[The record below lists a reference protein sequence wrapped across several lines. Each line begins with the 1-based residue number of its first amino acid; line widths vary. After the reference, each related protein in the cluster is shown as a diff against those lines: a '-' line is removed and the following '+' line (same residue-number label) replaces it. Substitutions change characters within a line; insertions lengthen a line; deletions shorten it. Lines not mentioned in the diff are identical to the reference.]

1 MALGIGS
8 GRRGSC
14 SRGISNGV
22 VGVRDRV
29 RTSGILQP
37 RGFHGGWLA
46 LGIGIGGNR
55 AIKGSKRV
63 GWRYGLGF

>member
-1 MALGIGS
+1 M
-8 GRRGSC
+8 
-14 SRGISNGV
+14 